1 MHRSSL
7 THSFSAMLPGST
19 HLHNTLLTPLLY
31 SSITRLLS
39 QSTFCLSMS
48 LLHQDLHKR
57 LISQVFFFPPSPLPL
72 LYIPLLFPTSLLL
85 PFISKIQSSRNDRR
99 KIMKTTMRAI
109 FTPAGRITGFSSPP
123 FPPPSSFLRRRCHLS
138 KVHTATSRF
147 NLHPRSFGPTTSLNS
162 STSVSTTP
170 TLILCF
176 PTYFRIT

>member
-1 MHRSSL
+1 MHCSPL

-57 LISQVFFFPPSPLPL
+57 LISQVFFPISSSPPLYSSAFSHLP
-72 LYIPLLFPTSLLL
+72 FL

-99 KIMKTTMRAI
+99 KIMKTTMQAI

-123 FPPPSSFLRRRCHLS
+123 IPPPASFLQRRCHLS

-176 PTYFRIT
+176 PTYFGIT